1 MASSPK
7 IDVWALGVILYLM
20 LYGVFPFD
28 GNSDEE
34 ILRKIDV
41 GEYSFPKNIEIS
53 KTCKLILTKFLD
65 KKPSN
70 RIDLYDDLFDVWY
83 EENSPDTVILKTV
96 EEDQRKINSN
106 MVKKNTTS
114 NTTQKDKSNKTL
126 LNGKEFQKKN
136 LDININSTSPKRPSI
151 VKVETKL
158 DTPKNKEYNTNTPP
172 IKKFELRKVE
182 KKK

>member
-7 IDVWALGVILYLM
+7 IDVWALGVILYSM
-20 LYGVFPFD
+20 LFGVFPFD

-41 GEYSFPKNIEIS
+41 GDYSCPKNIDIS
-53 KTCKLILTKFLD
+53 KTCKSILTKFLD

-83 EENSPDTVILKTV
+83 EENSPDTVIIKTV
-96 EEDQRKINSN
+96 EEEQHKINSN
-106 MVKKNTTS
+106 VVKKYTSTNT
-114 NTTQKDKSNKTL
+114 NLKEKPNKYL
-126 LNGKEFQKKN
+126 PNLKELQKKN
-136 LDININSTSPKRPSI
+136 LDFHINSTSPKGVSV
-151 VKVETKL
+151 VKLETKH
-158 DTPKNKEYNTNTPP
+158 DTPKTKEYTNNTPP
-172 IKKFELRKVE
+172 LKKIELRKVE